1 VNSVISKDSIT
12 TDLLL
17 EVKSFD
23 LKEFSDCGMQMGGKN
38 SAQSRADVLVLA
50 LATTA
55 LLQGLVWKSIQPRA
69 VISVEMEGVECFRIA
84 ASLPQAASQEL
95 QWVWEAL
102 SSTTR
107 SQALVV
113 VYGDAC
119 ALQAGM
125 AAESGDA
132 SGDAQTIDVHQL
144 LNGSLCRQARET
156 ETQNYLANLAL
167 YPGRFELL
175 FLPSNT
181 QVKKKA

>member
-1 VNSVISKDSIT
+1 
-12 TDLLL
+12 
-17 EVKSFD
+17 
-23 LKEFSDCGMQMGGKN
+23 
-38 SAQSRADVLVLA
+38 VLVLA

-181 QVKKKA
+181 QVEKKSMTFLLHAFSFQMHRAGVFLWKAKKQESSFCSSCC